1 MKFLSLIYG
10 AVGDLV
16 IRHLPNFKK
25 DKDCFVFL
33 AHPRN
38 IKDATHKFPFL
49 KILPKPILFLFLK
62 YMWPVRAS
70 EITGFKDLTGKS
82 VRGI

>member
-10 AVGDLV
+10 ITADLV

-33 AHPRN
+33 AHPRTLE
-38 IKDATHKFPFL
+38 DAMHKFPFL
-49 KILPKPILFLFLK
+49 KILPKIVDNSMGGVL
-62 YMWPVRAS
+62 A
-70 EITGFKDLTGKS
+70 
-82 VRGI
+82 